1 MAIEYYVL
9 LRSIP
14 VEISIDGL
22 GPEAQGPMSEPLRLE
37 LVFGYEPLH
46 LLFGNLQQCGD
57 FFLCKDFG
65 HAHRI

>member
-22 GPEAQGPMSEPLRLE
+22 GPEAQGPVSKPLRLE

-46 LLFGNLQQCGD
+46 LLFGNL
-57 FFLCKDFG
+57 
-65 HAHRI
+65 

>member
-1 MAIEYYVL
+1 MAIDHYVL
-9 LRSIP
+9 LRSIR

-22 GPEAQGPMSEPLRLE
+22 GPEPQGSVSEPLRLE

-65 HAHRI
+65 HARI